1 MSNLLDDL
9 FSGAVS
15 RRKFI
20 EMASKAGLALP
31 MANFALAEV
40 AAQSAPKTQEGQKFS
55 PANIGGGGRLER
67 DFYRDWIK
75 ASKVPMV
82 EGYSILDAKTQEVQ
96 PWPDIG
102 GRGVYLN
109 FSGNVHMDTA
119 IWEIPEG
126 KALIQRHHF
135 YEQIV
140 YVLSGRGHTTF
151 TQGKRQNKFE
161 WAEGSLFSVPM
172 NLVHRHFNSD
182 SAHPARLLVISTF
195 PYALQSF
202 GSVGLLNNMQ
212 YDFNDRFD
220 GSPDFFKRNE
230 RIRQR
235 WEQAN
240 FVKDI
245 RSAEVIAWEERGE
258 GNASMYWDMAGNTI
272 LEPHIS
278 EFEVGAYKLGHR
290 HPYEAVIL
298 TLNGKGFSLAGKG
311 SLKDNEAVKM
321 DWKAGSVVSPPF
333 FWFHQHFN
341 TGTTAARYLAI
352 TEGDFP
358 KRLGIP
364 LEVEQI
370 EKEQEDPAIRRMFEA
385 ELQKAR
391 QQGRLKDH
399 DHDHDHDHDI
409 AHDHEHDHPGHAHGH
424 DHDGLA

>member
-15 RRKFI
+15 RRTFI
-20 EMASKAGLALP
+20 EIASKAGLALP

-40 AAQSAPKTQEGQKFS
+40 AAQTAPKAQEGQKFS

-75 ASKVPMV
+75 TSKAPMV

-140 YVLSGRGHTTF
+140 YALSGRGYTTF

-161 WAEGSLFSVPM
+161 WAEGSLFSIPM

-202 GSVGLLNNMQ
+202 GSAGLLNNMQ

-220 GSPDFFKRNE
+220 GSSDYFKRNE
-230 RIRQR
+230 RIRKR

-240 FVKDI
+240 FVKDV
-245 RSAEVIAWEERGE
+245 RTAEVVAWEERGE

-278 EFEVGAYKLGHR
+278 EFEVGSYKLGHR
-290 HPYEAVIL
+290 HPYEAIIL
-298 TLNGKGFSLAGKG
+298 TLNGKGFSLAGQKN
-311 SLKDNEAVKM
+311 LKDNESVKM

-341 TGTTAARYLAI
+341 VGMTPARYLAI

-370 EKEQEDPAIRRMFEA
+370 EKAQEDPAIRRMFEA

-391 QQGRLKDH
+391 QQGRLEDHHHKHHHHHH
-399 DHDHDHDHDI
+399 DHDMAQHG
-409 AHDHEHDHPGHAHGH
+409 EEEGHHH
-424 DHDGLA
+424 SPKVV